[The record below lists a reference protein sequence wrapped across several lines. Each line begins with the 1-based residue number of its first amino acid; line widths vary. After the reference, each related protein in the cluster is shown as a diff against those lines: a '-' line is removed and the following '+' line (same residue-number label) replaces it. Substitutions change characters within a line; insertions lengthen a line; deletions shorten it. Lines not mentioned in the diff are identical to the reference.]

1 MLQYEELL
9 HKVETREKIS
19 WCISERLN
27 FLSDLF
33 GRAIEEQEIRDVFTP
48 DELAK
53 NVTGM
58 AMSYILSR
66 RITNHKK
73 TFKQEYMEN
82 IEKWFELLKQ

>member
-1 MLQYEELL
+1 
-9 HKVETREKIS
+9 
-19 WCISERLN
+19 
-27 FLSDLF
+27 LF